1 MYYPI
6 TSFVSSSFIGHYLLL
21 RLNLSYPPVP
31 KSQHPYNMLYKIKR
45 LKRRNDTYRTFGN
58 TSKNW
63 DATLGRPNNFVIIS
77 LSYLK
82 K

>member
-6 TSFVSSSFIGHYLLL
+6 TSFVSSFIGHCLLL
-21 RLNLSYPPVP
+21 GLNPSYPPVT
-31 KSQHPYNMLYKIKR
+31 KSQHPYNMYKIKR

-63 DATLGRPNNFVIIS
+63 DAILGRPNNFVNIS